1 MLKLKDKF
9 FRGYVSSRPI
19 NGNTIPQSLQNLKIR
34 DYAISKNIHFKLS
47 ITEYRMKKTYFA
59 LNSLKKEIG
68 KLGGVIFFSIY
79 QLPEEKITR
88 RQFLNF
94 FIKSNKKLFF
104 ALEDIEVKNKFEI
117 EEIDLIYFISKNSHK
132 AFNYE

>member
-1 MLKLKDKF
+1 MLKLKNKS
-9 FRGYVSSRPI
+9 FRGYISSRPI

-34 DYAISKNIHFKLS
+34 DYAISKKIHFKLS
-47 ITEYRMKKTYFA
+47 ITEYRMKKTYYG

-79 QLPEEKITR
+79 QLPEGKIAR

-94 FIKSNKKLFF
+94 FIKNNKKLFF
-104 ALEDIEVKNKFEI
+104 ALEDIEIKNKFEI
-117 EEIDLIYFISKNSHK
+117 EEIDLIYFISKNSQK
-132 AFNYE
+132 AYN